1 MSTISLTVNGKRHI
15 LEVSPKDS
23 LREVL
28 RGLGLT
34 SVKQGC
40 GNGECG
46 ACTVLVD
53 GVPMSSCIY
62 LAVRADG
69 KTIRTVEGEALGE
82 TLSPVQQAFV
92 DANAFQ
98 CGFCTPGLI
107 MTTTALAEERDGR
120 DMTDQEIRKAISGH
134 MCRCTGY
141 DPIVDAVHRSLKAG
155 CGCHE
160 KK

>member
-1 MSTISLTVNGKRHI
+1 MSTISLTVNDKKHT
-15 LEVSPKDS
+15 LDVDAKDS

-28 RGLGLT
+28 RALGYI

-53 GVPMSSCIY
+53 GVPMSSCIF

-69 KTIRTVEGEALGE
+69 KCIRTVEGEARGE
-82 TLSPVQQAFV
+82 TLSPVQEAFV
-92 DANAFQ
+92 ESNAFQ

-107 MTTTALAEERDGR
+107 MTTTALAEQRGGK
-120 DMTDQEIRKAISGH
+120 DMTDGEIRQAISGH
-134 MCRCTGY
+134 LCRCTGY
-141 DPIVDAVHRSLKAG
+141 DPIVDAVRRSIKAV
-155 CGCHE
+155 HE
-160 KK
+160 GAGKD